1 MQQFCVFF
9 LKIFFQDFQVFN
21 VSLEAFPPSLKG
33 VWQLKKKHQ
42 FNLNYLFEYDFV
54 ITKIT
59 SDLFS
64 SIATVT
70 SAFAVEDLFSFKNQ
84 WHVSFIFTLKRSCL
98 VALNYRRYKILPNTY
113 FKGFK

>member
-21 VSLEAFPPSLKG
+21 VSLETFPPSLKG

-42 FNLNYLFEYDFV
+42 FNLNYLFEYDFDGYKKYFWS
-54 ITKIT
+54 I
-59 SDLFS
+59 S

-70 SAFAVEDLFSFKNQ
+70 SVFAVKGLF
-84 WHVSFIFTLKRSCL
+84 
-98 VALNYRRYKILPNTY
+98 
-113 FKGFK
+113 

>member
-21 VSLEAFPPSLKG
+21 VSLETFPPSLKG

-70 SAFAVEDLFSFKNQ
+70 SAFAVKGLFYSRTNDTFCL
-84 WHVSFIFTLKRSCL
+84 FFTMKC
-98 VALNYRRYKILPNTY
+98 
-113 FKGFK
+113 